1 MSYCKKCGAY
11 IPDGQEICLA
21 CGFDEAGE
29 KRKQSGPAAYASAP
43 KSEKE
48 RQNEESARQ
57 RAEQRRREQQEM
69 NRKWAESE
77 QRRRQQQEDF
87 RRSQEEA
94 ARRSAERDAQRATN
108 EDGFYRIHRAA
119 DNTANFIRST
129 GAESRLYAYL
139 SYISFLCFL
148 PSLLGVNDSFTR
160 FHAKQGRKL
169 FFSSLIL
176 SWIPGIN
183 AVAWLFQLA
192 LAIIGIRNVSN
203 GEMKELPIVGHIGE
217 P

>member
-21 CGFDEAGE
+21 CGFSEAGG
-29 KRKQSGPAAYASAP
+29 KKQDSGSAYAYAP
-43 KSEKE
+43 QSEE
-48 RQNEESARQ
+48 ARQNEESARQ

-94 ARRSAERDAQRATN
+94 ARRSAEWDSERAVN
-108 EDGFYRIHRAA
+108 EDGYYRLHRAA
-119 DNTANFIRST
+119 NNTKEFVRSSVS
-129 GAESRLYAYL
+129 ENRIFSYL

-148 PSLLGVNDSFTR
+148 PSLLGVSDSFTR

-169 FFSSLIL
+169 FWTSLIL
-176 SWIPGIN
+176 SWIPGLN
-183 AVAWLFQLA
+183 AIAWLAQIVLA
-192 LAIIGIRNVSN
+192 VTGIRNVQN
-203 GEMKELPIVGHIGE
+203 GEMKELPIIGHFGE
-217 P
+217 N